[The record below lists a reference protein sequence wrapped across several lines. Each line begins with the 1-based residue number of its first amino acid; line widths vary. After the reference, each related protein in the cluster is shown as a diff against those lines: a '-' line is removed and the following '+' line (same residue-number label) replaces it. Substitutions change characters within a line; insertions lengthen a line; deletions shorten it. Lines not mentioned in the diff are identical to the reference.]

1 MSTAENPQQ
10 IVALTPA
17 PFAQPIAVGVPGT
30 AAAAGGE
37 GTGLTAKDVWRVI
50 KQRKVLI
57 AVTWCVGYLLVGA
70 ATFLVYRFAPT
81 YYNEAYVKLIP
92 PVQKDLLS
100 EPVLPKDYIEHQL
113 ATEASRIRDTGTL
126 LDVLAMPEIKD
137 TDFYRWYGANFDKCL
152 YDLQQQLTVS
162 PVRDTYLIRVGIAVQ
177 NPREAKLIVN
187 KVVERYVA
195 RSRSSTTDV
204 GRERIELLKA
214 SQTAIKGE
222 LDQVRERIRSLR
234 ETRDMPA
241 IESERQVLVET
252 IAVLNNTLA
261 ELKAREADVAAQL
274 ATVHG
279 VDQRNLPISAE
290 MRVIIE
296 ADPVLRYYRQQ
307 VETLDINLDAMKR
320 SMLGDRHRLIQ
331 QLQAQRDGYF
341 ARETARREELIDD
354 LRTRQVESL
363 EQEKARIRNM
373 TMQVSEQLI
382 EKENTQRDLDSA
394 IQQFQTYTK
403 DEDRLVKALDL
414 GDVNLRQAEQ
424 VQDVQKHEGRL
435 DPMYASRDPYLPSRP
450 NLPVYLGGGFVL
462 TALLAVGLAFL
473 REFTDQAIRTPI
485 DVARYG
491 HLSVLGCV
499 PLLDDEE
506 VDIDDIAL
514 ATRRAP
520 QSLVAEAFRQIRAHL
535 TFSGPLDTQRTL
547 LLTSP
552 RPEDGKTAMA
562 INLAVTFAQGG
573 QRVLLIDCN
582 FRRPGIRSAFEQ
594 TCADGL
600 SNILIGHRKLEQV
613 ISKTELPNLDVVTS
627 GPMPP
632 NPAELLGSAQ
642 MRAMLEAAKKLYD
655 RILLD
660 GPPALL
666 ISDALVLATQV
677 DAVVMVARA
686 STGSKGTLRRAR
698 EQFQRINARVIGAI
712 LNGVQ
717 ARPGGYFRQQYREF
731 YEYTNQEVVP
741 QELPGGPPEI
751 DAGPVASSDD
761 EPRNA

>member
-1 MSTAENPQQ
+1 MSMADNPQQ
-10 IVALTPA
+10 IVALAPA
-17 PFAQPIAVGVPGT
+17 PFAQSVAIAAPGMG
-30 AAAAGGE
+30 AAGVDTAVAGI
-37 GTGLTAKDVWRVI
+37 TAKDVWRVV

-57 AVTWCVGYLLVGA
+57 AVTWCVCYLFVGA
-70 ATFLVYRFAPT
+70 GTFLVYRFAPT

-92 PVQKDLLS
+92 PVQPNNPLTD
-100 EPVLPKDYIEHQL
+100 PFLPKDYIEHQL
-113 ATEASRIRDTGTL
+113 ATEANRIRDTETL
-126 LDVLAMPEIKD
+126 LAVLALPEIKD
-137 TDFYRWYGANFDKCL
+137 TEFFRWYGSNFDKCL
-152 YDLQQQLTVS
+152 YDLQGKLTVT
-162 PVRDTYLIRVGIAVQ
+162 PVRDTYLIRVGIAVR

-187 KVVERYVA
+187 KIVERYTT
-195 RSRSSTTDV
+195 RSKSTTTDA
-204 GRERIELLKA
+204 GRERIESLKA
-214 SQTAIKGE
+214 SQTTIKAE
-222 LDQVRERIRSLR
+222 LDQVRERVNQLRS
-234 ETRDMPA
+234 TRDMPA

-261 ELKAREADVAAQL
+261 ELKAREADVGAQL
-274 ATVHG
+274 ETVRG
-279 VDQRNLPISAE
+279 VDPRKLPISAE

-307 VETLDINLDAMKR
+307 VETLDIQLA
-320 SMLGDRHRLIQ
+320 SLELTTLGRKHRQMQ
-331 QLQAQRDGYF
+331 QSQAQREGY
-341 ARETARREELIDD
+341 AQKETARREELIDD
-354 LRTRQVESL
+354 LRSRQVESL
-363 EQEKARIRNM
+363 EQENARIRNM
-373 TMQVSEQLI
+373 NMEVSEQLI
-382 EKENTQRDLDSA
+382 EKENRQRDLDSA
-394 IQQFQTYTK
+394 IQLFQNYTK
-403 DEDRLVKALDL
+403 DEDRLSREMEQGAL
-414 GDVNLRQAEQ
+414 NLRQAEN
-424 VQDVQKHEGRL
+424 VQSVQTREGRL
-435 DPMYASRDPYLPSRP
+435 EPYYAPRDPYLPSRP

-462 TALLAVGLAFL
+462 SALLALGLAFL

-506 VDIDDIAL
+506 VDIEDIAL

-535 TFSGPLDTQRTL
+535 TFSGPLDSQRTL
-547 LLTSP
+547 LITSP

-582 FRRPGIRSAFEQ
+582 FRRPGIRSAFEN
-594 TCADGL
+594 THADGL
-600 SNILIGHRKLEQV
+600 SNVLIGHRKLEQV
-613 ISKTELPNLDVVTS
+613 ISKTELPQLDLMTS

-642 MRAMLEAAKKLYD
+642 MHTMLEAAKQLYD
-655 RILLD
+655 RVLLD

-666 ISDALVLATQV
+666 ISDALVLSTQV

-686 STGSKGTLRRAR
+686 SSGSKGTLRRAR

-731 YEYTNQEVVP
+731 YEYTSQEVVP
-741 QELPGGPPEI
+741 QELPGPPEI
-751 DAGPVASSDD
+751 ESGSADSGDSK
-761 EPRNA
+761 NT

>member
-10 IVALTPA
+10 IVALAPA
-17 PFAQPIAVGVPGT
+17 PFAQPITVGLPG
-30 AAAAGGE
+30 AATAGGE
-37 GTGLTAKDVWRVI
+37 GAGITAKDIWRVI

-57 AVTWCVGYLLVGA
+57 SITWSLSYLLVGV
-70 ATFLVYRFAPT
+70 ATFLIYRFAPT

-92 PVQKDLLS
+92 PVQAQNPMQ
-100 EPVLPKDYIEHQL
+100 EPFLPKDYIEHQL
-113 ATEASRIRDTGTL
+113 ATEANRIRDTETL
-126 LDVLAMPEIKD
+126 LAVLALPEVKD
-137 TDFYRWYGANFDKCL
+137 TDFYRWYGSNFDKCL
-152 YDLQQQLTVS
+152 YDLQTELNAA
-162 PVRDTYLIRVGIAVQ
+162 PVRDTYLVRVGIAVR
-177 NPREAKLIVN
+177 NPKEAKLLVN

-195 RSRSSTTDV
+195 RLRSATTDT
-204 GRERIELLKA
+204 GRDRIELLKA
-214 SQTAIKGE
+214 AQTGIKNE
-222 LDQVRERIRSLR
+222 LDQIRERINQLRS
-234 ETRDMPA
+234 TRDMPA

-252 IAVLNNTLA
+252 IAVLTNTMA
-261 ELKAREADVAAQL
+261 ELKARDADVGAQL
-274 ATVHG
+274 ETVHG
-279 VDQRNLPISAE
+279 VDPRKLPLSAE
-290 MRVIIE
+290 MRVIVE

-307 VETLDINLDAMKR
+307 VETLDIQLDAMKR
-320 SMLGDRHRLIQ
+320 TMLGPEHRLTL

-341 ARETARREELIDD
+341 QKEAARREELIDD
-354 LRTRQVESL
+354 LRSRQVESL

-373 TMQVSEQLI
+373 TMEVGEQLM
-382 EKENTQRDLDSA
+382 EKENTQRDLDAA
-394 IQQFQTYTK
+394 IQVFQNYTK
-403 DEDRLVKALDL
+403 DDERLSKELEQGAL
-414 GDVNLRQAEQ
+414 NLRQAES
-424 VQDVQKHEGRL
+424 VQDVQKREGRL
-435 DPMYASRDPYLPSRP
+435 EPMYASRDPYLPSRP

-473 REFTDQAIRTPI
+473 REYTDQAIRTPI

-506 VDIDDIAL
+506 ADIEDIAL

-535 TFSGPLDTQRTL
+535 TFSGPLDSQRTL
-547 LLTSP
+547 LITSP

-582 FRRPGIRSAFEQ
+582 FRRPGIRTAFEQ
-594 TCADGL
+594 THADGL

-632 NPAELLGSAQ
+632 NPAELLGSTQ
-642 MRAMLEAAKKLYD
+642 MRTMLETAKQMYD
-655 RILLD
+655 RVLLD

-677 DAVVMVARA
+677 DAIVMVARA
-686 STGSKGTLRRAR
+686 SSGSKGTLRRAR

-751 DAGPVASSDD
+751 DAGPAGSD
-761 EPRNA
+761 EPRNT